1 MGTSRSG
8 EEGKEKRN
16 RKRLKCSK
24 KNKIKE
30 AKGIFIKAA
39 DYSYCNCLSRAVPF
53 NRAINLRNQMGDEI
67 DKKKKRHSGIP
78 SLQRHLTFVM
88 TFELV

>member
-16 RKRLKCSK
+16 GKRLKCSK

-30 AKGIFIKAA
+30 AKRIFIKAA
-39 DYSYCNCLSRAVPF
+39 DHSYCNCLSQGVPF
-53 NRAINLRNQMGDEI
+53 NRVTNLRNQMGDEI
-67 DKKKKRHSGIP
+67 DKKKKAFWYPITAEA
-78 SLQRHLTFVM
+78 LDICDDI
-88 TFELV
+88 

>member
-16 RKRLKCSK
+16 RKRLKGSK
-24 KNKIKE
+24 KNKTKE

-39 DYSYCNCLSRAVPF
+39 DYSYCNCLSQAVPF
-53 NRAINLRNQMGDEI
+53 NRAIHLRNQMGDEI
-67 DKKKKRHSGIP
+67 DKKKKGI
-78 SLQRHLTFVM
+78 
-88 TFELV
+88 LVSHHCRGT

>member
-39 DYSYCNCLSRAVPF
+39 DHSYCNCLSRAVPF

-67 DKKKKRHSGIP
+67 DKKKRHSGIP